1 LINVENKTAYPY
13 ITQFKKEPFKS
24 FTLKKSG
31 EIKSFFLT
39 NYDKVLNIY
48 NYWNKNLLFKPNLN
62 LENIFWFLLFRK
74 YLKQSTGV
82 LRDELYHF
90 ILSCEVDIIE
100 KDQLGFKLKPDS
112 SSFPDIWSLYYSL
125 ISLNILGLLE
135 EYLSSRGQ
143 NENIRKIKNFLNEHF
158 KGNSFVH
165 CLDKNCDR
173 CKILPEEQTFYY
185 VIEIYTL
192 LGIDIRL
199 YKERFKAFLTEKK
212 KGIALVFKF
221 LFLKYFDLDSEI
233 KEKELQ
239 YVYQLQQPDGGFSL
253 NSEGS
258 DLETTFWIINVL
270 ENYSWLI
277 DYNPAKIFS
286 YITQSIE
293 QLLSNNKPHDLLILV
308 VLSQVIIILSL
319 IWSKFI
325 EEIERV
331 LFQRLEDSEFID
343 TNQLKNTF
351 GLSHGIDEIITYIN
365 LSYTIELRV
374 IDNKLEFER
383 LLENLSQ
390 AKKILI
396 KEVYSQLSE
405 NSIISLSD
413 IFKKYKSTYHYEPLK
428 LKEDIFP
435 IIEELIKK
443 HFFTGEIRAKKGFLF
458 RTKYFFYLDFLF
470 ERVVISD
477 REVKSEKLL
486 EEKAKLKDIRN
497 DIYNMILKLKSTV
510 PQIKEEIESYLYLE
524 EIEYAKERLKFILR
538 NALMEADFLNEN
550 IESSFNQNLSY
561 INLQAVLASDIKQW
575 KNAYALLKSRLIELN
590 SYLQQKI
597 KEREELRKFNNLL
610 DELDNKVYDIEDYI
624 TRELDL
630 FRNYISEILEDGY
643 SEEKFNLI
651 IKAFTSILDYMN
663 KSANAIYRISHQ
675 ITSKE
680 KKLIKK
686 HKKVIDNWV
695 NFKEKY
701 DSEFKDY
708 TNGFEFFNNVNR
720 NIFSIK
726 DDIKAEISKIKGSS
740 RDAVKNNRFQE
751 AFDLIK
757 SESEILLNQKV
768 VQIKEFKDSIKKEA
782 KFKQKLYPLY
792 KYLQEKLDSLEENI
806 LELIAEQVESLR
818 DKVLEERNKANIQ
831 DFNNFINNSI
841 QIFKDKIEKVKKA
854 TDASKLKQVDEVNK
868 IFDEIMVDFEVNNK
882 KFLKKYNDLKNLI
895 TNYDEI
901 SISVK
906 QYETYKN
913 YFQNEIE
920 NLKEDYINSMISEQI
935 LVLSRDENSDTI
947 DIKELSNKINIK
959 CKVLIPKLKDLIEIS
974 RIQGDLFEDKKE
986 LLVHSEDYYKNK
998 ELKNFVEKKILKFY
1012 QEAVGKILALYDSC
1026 IKNKTLGVNLLEIQN
1041 RISDVRNLEVL
1052 MNNQIKNK
1060 ILELNVD
1067 EKRSENIGLKKD
1079 IDSIISNNKLALEN
1093 ISRNLIIFKELQ
1105 IFVDH
1110 EYSVVKLEME
1120 KTYAKVLD
1128 FVVKV
1133 DTYDKLRELINDRNK
1148 KLEDRI
1154 KNTEL
1159 NITEKLKSIS
1169 STSYESKKFET
1180 EIREYYVRKKNELN
1194 ELYQNKIEIIEER
1207 INVQKFEKNRNE
1219 LINNLNKRRIYLSQL
1234 LGTLQARIEDFIET
1248 EQFKRAYLKVIKRQ
1262 KDIEDEIKSTNK
1274 DIRVLIKDYSKQT
1287 RDFETRNKHITDD
1300 FDLFLKEFNEIL
1312 REKIKVAEESILKSY
1327 ITMAIKAVANEYLT
1341 LSFLQNEL
1349 KIKKPLIQHHIISL
1363 ISSGELS
1370 GKYDPNLGLY
1380 YENPEILNGL
1390 NESELEVIK
1399 KMNFRF
1405 YMFYNQF
1412 RNFTKQNYT
1421 IFTFVAA
1428 LLSIT
1433 LSLSTVTGGNPSIF
1447 LILIVCAVAII
1458 IYIYYKKRKE
1468 KKV

>member
-1 LINVENKTAYPY
+1 MVNVENKTAYPY
-13 ITQFKKEPFKS
+13 ITQFKKEPFRS
-24 FTLKKSG
+24 FTLKKSD
-31 EIKSFFLT
+31 EIKSFFLSQ
-39 NYDKVLNIY
+39 YDKVLSIY
-48 NYWNKNLLFKPNLN
+48 SYWNKNLLDEPNLS
-62 LENIFWFLLFRK
+62 LETIFWFLLLRK
-74 YLKQSTGV
+74 YLKQNIGV
-82 LRDELYHF
+82 SKDELYHF

-100 KDQLGFKLKPDS
+100 KDQLGFKLQPGS
-112 SSFPDIWSLYYSL
+112 SSIPDIWSLYYSL

-143 NENIRKIKNFLNEHF
+143 NENIRKIRNFLNEHL
-158 KGNSFVH
+158 KGNSFIH
-165 CLDKNCDR
+165 CLDKNCDK

-199 YKERFKAFLTEKK
+199 YKERFRAFLTVKK
-212 KGIALVFKF
+212 KDLALVFKL
-221 LFLKYFDLDSEI
+221 LFLKYFDSDSEV
-233 KEKELQ
+233 KEKDLQ
-239 YVYQLQQPDGGFSL
+239 YLYQIQEPNGGFSL
-253 NSEGS
+253 NSEAS

-277 DYNPAKIFS
+277 DYNPAKVFS
-286 YITQSIE
+286 YISLSLKE
-293 QLLSNNKPHDLLILV
+293 LFSNNKPHDLLTIV
-308 VLSQVIIILSL
+308 ALSQVVIILSL

-331 LFQRLEDSEFID
+331 LFQRLEDSAFID
-343 TNQLKNTF
+343 INQLKNTF

-365 LSYTIELRV
+365 LSYTIELKV
-374 IDNKLEFER
+374 IDNNFEFER
-383 LLENLSQ
+383 LLDKLSQ
-390 AKKILI
+390 GKKILI

-413 IFKKYKSTYHYEPLK
+413 IFKKYKSSYHYEPLK

-435 IIEELIKK
+435 IIEELIKN

-470 ERVVISD
+470 EKIVVSD
-477 REVKSEKLL
+477 REVQSEKLF
-486 EEKAKLKDIRN
+486 EEKAKLKDVRN

-550 IESSFNQNLSY
+550 IESSFNQNLNY

-575 KNAYALLKSRLIELN
+575 NNAYALLKSRLIELN
-590 SYLQQKI
+590 SYLQQEI
-597 KEREELRKFNNLL
+597 KEKEELRKFDNLL
-610 DELDNKVYDIEDYI
+610 DELDNKVYDIQDYI

-630 FRNYISEILEDGY
+630 FKNYISEILEDGY

-651 IKAFTSILDYMN
+651 IKAFTTISDYMN
-663 KSANAIYRISHQ
+663 KSDNAIYRISHQ

-680 KKLIKK
+680 KKIIKK

-695 NFKEKY
+695 DFKEKY

-708 TNGFEFFNNVNR
+708 TNGFEFFNRVNGG
-720 NIFSIK
+720 IFSIK
-726 DDIKAEISKIKGSS
+726 DDIRAEILKIKEAS
-740 RDAVKNNRFQE
+740 RDRVKSNQFQE

-757 SESEILLNQKV
+757 SESEILLSQKTD
-768 VQIKEFKDSIKKEA
+768 QIKEVKNIIKKEA
-782 KFKQKLYPLY
+782 KFKQKLYPFY
-792 KYLQEKLDSLEENI
+792 KYLQEKLESLEENI

-831 DFNNFINNSI
+831 DFNSFINNSI
-841 QIFKDKIEKVKKA
+841 QNFKGKIENVKKLI
-854 TDASKLKQVDEVNK
+854 DISKIKRIDEVNK
-868 IFDEIMVDFEVNNK
+868 VFDEILADFEVNNK
-882 KFLKKYNDLKNLI
+882 NFAKKYNDLKELI
-895 TNYDEI
+895 MNYDEN

-906 QYETYKN
+906 QYENYKN

-920 NLKEDYINSMISEQI
+920 NLKEEYINNMISEQI
-935 LVLSRDENSDTI
+935 LIISREENSDTI

-959 CKVLIPKLKDLIEIS
+959 CKLLIPKLKDLIEIAK
-974 RIQGDLFEDKKE
+974 IQGDLFEDKKE
-986 LLVHSEDYYKNK
+986 LLVHTEEYYKNK
-998 ELKNFVEKKILKFY
+998 ELRNFVEKKILKAY

-1026 IKNKTLGVNLLEIQN
+1026 IKNKTLGVNTLEIQN

-1060 ILELNVD
+1060 VKELNID
-1067 EKRSENIGLKKD
+1067 EKRSENIALKQD

-1093 ISRNLIIFKELQ
+1093 IGKNLTIFKELQ
-1105 IFVDH
+1105 IFIDQ
-1110 EYSVVKLEME
+1110 EYSVVKLELE
-1120 KTYAKVLD
+1120 KIYTKILE
-1128 FVVKV
+1128 FVVKIE
-1133 DTYDKLRELINDRNK
+1133 TYDKLRELIDDKNK

-1154 KNTEL
+1154 RITEL
-1159 NITEKLKSIS
+1159 SINEKLKSTL

-1194 ELYQNKIEIIEER
+1194 EIYNNKVEIVDER
-1207 INVQKFEKNRNE
+1207 INIQKFEKNRNE
-1219 LINNLNKRRIYLSQL
+1219 LINNLNKRRIHFSQL

-1262 KDIEDEIKSTNK
+1262 KDIEDEIKRTNK
-1274 DIRVLIKDYSKQT
+1274 NIRVLIRDYSKQT
-1287 RDFETRNKHITDD
+1287 RDFETRNKHIIDD
-1300 FDLFLKEFNEIL
+1300 FELFLKEFNEIL
-1312 REKIKVAEESILKSY
+1312 KEKIKVAEESILKSY

-1363 ISSGELS
+1363 ISAGELP

-1380 YENPEILNGL
+1380 YENPEVLNGL

-1433 LSLSTVTGGNPSIF
+1433 LSLSTVTGGDPSIF

-1468 KKV
+1468 KKI